1 MNSEPAY
8 FYHALKIDKEICI
21 GCTHCMKTCPTEA
34 IRIREGKAVIYENKC
49 IDCGECFRVCPVNAI
64 YIKQDD
70 FSELGNFK
78 YRIALVPAV
87 FIGQFAHG
95 VRTSQIYSCLKKLG
109 FTHIYEVEHGVG
121 GLINLVQG
129 YMNENPEK
137 KPFIS
142 SFCPAVVRLIQVRFP
157 SLVKNL
163 VHLRAPLDIAAI
175 TISERLTDA
184 GIKKDEIGIFY
195 ITPCAAKIAAVKSPA
210 EIASS
215 AISGV
220 INMDFLFNKVL
231 GMLTKES
238 SPAEPINHS
247 LSGRDIMWSLSGGEA
262 QNFSG
267 RCFAVDGMRNVID
280 FLEKIE
286 NDEIDSDGLIEM
298 RVCDQSCAGGV
309 LNSNN
314 RFVAVEKLKNRAEY
328 LDSKLDGRSCPL
340 PSFSDSFNARIKKL
354 MNIDEIKPRSI
365 LKLDDNLQIALKM
378 VETINKTKSLL
389 PGVDC
394 AACGA
399 PSCSALAEDVARK
412 EASVSDC
419 IFVSSQTH
427 QCEDTLQKVWKID
440 NVKNIK

>member
-1 MNSEPAY
+1 MNSETTY
-8 FYHALKIDKEICI
+8 FYHALKIDKDVCI
-21 GCTHCMKTCPTEA
+21 GCTHCMKSCPTEA
-34 IRIREGKAVIYENKC
+34 IRIKDGKAVIYENKC
-49 IDCGECFRVCPVNAI
+49 IDCGECFRVCPVKAI

-70 FSELGNFK
+70 FAELSNFK

-87 FIGQFAHG
+87 FIGQFAAG
-95 VRTSQIYSCLKKLG
+95 VRTSQIYACLKKLG

-129 YMNENPEK
+129 YMNDNAEK

-163 VHLRAPLDIAAI
+163 VHLKAPLDLASV

-184 GIKKDEIGIFY
+184 GINREDIGIFY

-210 EIASS
+210 ENQSS
-215 AISGV
+215 SISGV
-220 INMDFLFNKVL
+220 INMDFLFNKVSA
-231 GMLTKES
+231 MLSKDN
-238 SPAEPINHS
+238 SPADPINHS
-247 LSGRDIMWSLSGGEA
+247 LSGRDIMWTLSGGEA
-262 QNFSG
+262 SNFEG
-267 RCFAVDGMRNVID
+267 RCFAVDGLRNVID

-286 NDEIDSDGLIEM
+286 NDEIESDGIIEM

-309 LNSNN
+309 LNPNN
-314 RFVAVEKLKNRAEY
+314 RFVAVGKIKSRAEY

-340 PSFSDSFNARIKKL
+340 PSFSESFNDRIKKL
-354 MNIDEIKPRSI
+354 MIIDEIKPRSI

-412 EASVSDC
+412 NASITDC
-419 IFVSSQTH
+419 IFISSKTKK
-427 QCEDTLQKVWKID
+427 CEETLDRIWK
-440 NVKNIK
+440 NENIKKL

>member
-1 MNSEPAY
+1 MNSELTY
-8 FYHALKIDKEICI
+8 FYHALKIDKDICI
-21 GCTHCMKTCPTEA
+21 GCTHCMKSCPTEA
-34 IRIREGKAVIYENKC
+34 IRIRDGKAVIYENKC

-70 FSELGNFK
+70 FSELSNFK

-87 FIGQFAHG
+87 FIGQFADG

-163 VHLRAPLDIAAI
+163 VHLKAPVDLASV

-184 GIKKDEIGIFY
+184 GINRKDIGIFY

-210 EIASS
+210 ENQSS
-215 AISGV
+215 SISGV
-220 INMDFLFNKVL
+220 INMDFLFNKVSV
-231 GMLTKES
+231 MLTKDN

-247 LSGRDIMWSLSGGEA
+247 LSGRDILWTLSGGEA
-262 QNFSG
+262 SNFEG
-267 RCFAVDGMRNVID
+267 RCFAVDGLRNVID

-286 NDEIDSDGLIEM
+286 NGEIESNGIIEM

-309 LNSNN
+309 LNPNN
-314 RFVAVEKLKNRAEY
+314 RFVAVEKIKNRAVY

-340 PSFSDSFNARIKKL
+340 PSFSESFNTRIKSL
-354 MNIDEIKPRSI
+354 MKIEEIKPRSI
-365 LKLDDNLQIALKM
+365 LKLDDNLQVALKM

-412 EASVSDC
+412 EAAVTDC
-419 IFVSSQTH
+419 IFVSSRTNH
-427 QCEDTLQKVWKID
+427 CEETLEKIWNIN
-440 NVKNIK
+440 NVKSK